1 MDKIIELHD
10 HWLVVNLETM
20 EPATP
25 GTNHTYIPMFTD
37 ASKAQLMR
45 KLLLKA
51 NPDGKFAVATVRG
64 MKLHFE

>member
-1 MDKIIELHD
+1 
-10 HWLVVNLETM
+10 M